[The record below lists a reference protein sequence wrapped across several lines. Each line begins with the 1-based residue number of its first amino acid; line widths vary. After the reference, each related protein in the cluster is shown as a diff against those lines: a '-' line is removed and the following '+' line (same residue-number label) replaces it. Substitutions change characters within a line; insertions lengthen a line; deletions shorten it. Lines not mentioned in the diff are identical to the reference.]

1 MWRKGWCGEDGVK
14 VTLCNACGACVRMS
28 RFAFFLDVGA
38 FAFGGLT
45 RDGCSSSSSSS

>member
-28 RFAFFLDVGA
+28 LLRFFLTSARSRSED
-38 FAFGGLT
+38 
-45 RDGCSSSSSSS
+45 